1 MIVRKLNYSLLMTIL
16 ISPPCGME
24 AQNQVERGIGIE
36 TKNLNTTVNPG
47 TDFFEYACGG
57 WVKNNPLQPEYA
69 RFGTF
74 DELRENNTKQL
85 GTLITGIAQQNNPTG
100 SLAQKIG
107 DLYKIAMDSA
117 RQNKE
122 GYRPIA
128 ADLEHIGGIKQR
140 KHVVP
145 EMARYYKKGI
155 SGYFDIY
162 ISADIKKSSENLV
175 QIVQGGLTLGEKEY
189 YLDKDEA
196 TIAIREAYKK
206 HIVSMFELCGF
217 QKNEA
222 QKKMEWILNIETR
235 IAQKSLSAVELRN
248 PKNNYHKISYD
259 ELLKQYSQIDWKTLF
274 FELGMEGVKE
284 VNVGQPTVIHEVE
297 KIIETETV
305 EAQNAYM
312 QWHLIDAAASYLSDD
327 IRAQQFAFYGKVL
340 SGSEQ
345 DRPRWKKSVAVV
357 EGALGEAVGQLYV
370 EKYFSSAAKERML
383 NLVHNLQEALA
394 QRIKSQEWM
403 SDETKQVALDKLKTF
418 YVKIGYP
425 DKWMDYSTLDIRD
438 DSYWQN
444 IVRISEFQTAKEI
457 ELCLNKPVDRDRW
470 YMTPQ
475 TVNAYYNP
483 TTNEICFPAGI
494 LQPPFFD
501 MNADDAFNYG
511 AIGVVIGH
519 EMTHGFDDQGRR
531 FDKDGNF
538 TDWWTTDDAMR
549 FKQKAQVMIDYFNT
563 INVLPNLKA
572 NGELTLGENL
582 ADHGGLKVAY
592 QAFKNATQNAEG
604 KTIEGFTPEQRFFL
618 AYSNVWASNIR
629 EEEIRKRTKSDP
641 HSLGYWRV
649 NGALPHIDA
658 WYQAFKITD
667 QDKLYIPKEKR
678 VSVW

>member
-1 MIVRKLNYSLLMTIL
+1 MVRKLNYSLLMAIL
-16 ISPPCGME
+16 VSTPCAME

-74 DELRENNTKQL
+74 DELRESNTKQL
-85 GTLITGIAQQNNPTG
+85 ADLITGIAQQDSPHGT
-100 SLAQKIG
+100 LTQKIG
-107 DLYKIAMDSA
+107 DLYKIAMDSV

-128 ADLEHIGGIKQR
+128 ADLERIGRIKQR
-140 KHVVP
+140 ERVFP

-175 QIVQGGLTLGEKEY
+175 QVAQGGLTLGEKEY
-189 YLDKDEA
+189 YLDTDEA

-206 HIVSMFELCGF
+206 HVVSMFELCGF
-217 QKNEA
+217 PKTEA
-222 QKKMEWILNIETR
+222 RKKMEGVLKIETQ

-248 PKNNYHKISYD
+248 QEENYHKISYD
-259 ELLKQYSQIDWKTLF
+259 ELLKQYPQIDWKTLF
-274 FELGMEGVKE
+274 LELGMEGVKE
-284 VNVGQPTVIHEVE
+284 VNVGQPTAIHEVE
-297 KIIETETV
+297 KIIKTETI
-305 EAQNAYM
+305 EAQKAYM

-327 IRAQQFAFYGKVL
+327 IRAQQFEFYGKVL

-345 DRPRWKKSVAVV
+345 DRPRWKKAVTVV

-383 NLVHNLQEALA
+383 NLVHSLQEALA

-418 YVKIGYP
+418 YVKVGYP

-444 IVRISEFQTAKEI
+444 IVRISEYQTAKEI

-470 YMTPQ
+470 YMPPQ

-531 FDKDGNF
+531 FDKNGNF
-538 TDWWTTDDAMR
+538 TDWWTVGDATR
-549 FKQKAQVMIDYFNT
+549 FKEKAQVMIDYFNT
-563 INVLPNLKA
+563 INVLPDLKA

-592 QAFKNATQNAEG
+592 QAFKNATQNTEG
-604 KTIEGFTPEQRFFL
+604 QTIEGFTPEQRFFL

-658 WYQAFKITD
+658 WYQAFKITE